1 MEKSK
6 EMCIF
11 AMLNGKEI
19 IMLGIITKPFVVKG
33 EYAKAVRKAALD
45 SYRALKSGKV
55 AVEKP
60 QGRYH
65 FEWR

>member
-1 MEKSK
+1 
-6 EMCIF
+6 
-11 AMLNGKEI
+11 
-19 IMLGIITKPFVVKG
+19 MLGIITKPFVVKG

-55 AVEKP
+55 SIEKP
-60 QGRYH
+60 KGRYH

>member
-1 MEKSK
+1 
-6 EMCIF
+6 
-11 AMLNGKEI
+11 
-19 IMLGIITKPFVVKG
+19 MLGIITKPFVVKG
-33 EYAKAVRKAALD
+33 ECAKAVRKAALD

-55 AVEKP
+55 AIEKP

>member
-1 MEKSK
+1 MAVSK
-6 EMCIF
+6 EKRIF
-11 AMLNGKEI
+11 AVLNRKEI
-19 IMLGIITKPFVVKG
+19 VMLGIITKPFVVKG
-33 EYAKAVRKAALD
+33 ECAKAVRKAALD

-55 AVEKP
+55 TVEKP